1 MNETNNPNNVA
12 GGAPADPV
20 NRSGGTRTIQPLA
33 ASAPSSEPTPSAN
46 FGTNYQNDE
55 ADNSSGFIDKPISV
69 NPRYDGQKKPVFDK
83 DEGPSIATTV
93 ITVLVIIIGVFQVLS
108 GVASL
113 FLEGYDEP
121 YWYFFMGLQIL
132 IGLGLIFRIETARKV
147 IVFINIIVIAL
158 CIIGIALIW
167 ILPDPQS
174 LVRTNVTRWTLASP
188 FAILMVYFIIETK
201 IISLK
206 SVKKVFR

>member
-12 GGAPADPV
+12 GGTPADPA

-55 ADNSSGFIDKPISV
+55 VDDSSGFIDKPISV
-69 NPRYDGQKKPVFDK
+69 NPRYEAQKKSSYD
-83 DEGPSIATTV
+83 DNEGSKIISTV
-93 ITVLVIIIGVFQVLS
+93 ITVIVIIIGLFQFLA
-108 GVASL
+108 GIASL
-113 FLEGYDEP
+113 FLERYEP
-121 YWYFFMGLQIL
+121 YGYFFIGLQIL

-147 IVFINIIVIAL
+147 IVFLNIVVIA
-158 CIIGIALIW
+158 IFIALLLLLI
-167 ILPDPQS
+167 ILPTTQLPS
-174 LVRTNVTRWTLASP
+174 GVAVNKW
-188 FAILMVYFIIETK
+188 AIATPGIVVVLYFIIETK